1 MNFIVTS
8 VFRWFPSWTPQDC
21 SIWYI
26 EIFICSSFPCH
37 SSTFR
42 AFGLLSFSYEPSC
55 MPFFL
60 NFNSVS
66 SIPSVLLCERC
77 IHVSSHGRRGTFG
90 DLVLI
95 WLYNAFIGVFDSYL
109 PFGIHFLAWD
119 HLYLIYCLPCFFPWA
134 LYCHSLGH
142 FKCDMDGASK

>member
-1 MNFIVTS
+1 
-8 VFRWFPSWTPQDC
+8 
-21 SIWYI
+21 
-26 EIFICSSFPCH
+26 
-37 SSTFR
+37 
-42 AFGLLSFSYEPSC
+42 

-60 NFNSVS
+60 NFNSGS

-77 IHVSSHGRRGTFG
+77 IHVSAHGRRGTFD

-95 WLYNAFIGVFDSYL
+95 WFHIFLIYNAFIGDFDSYL

-134 LYCHSLGH
+134 LCYHSLGH
-142 FKCDMDGASK
+142 LNVTWMEPQNSIPDPFILVYFTRVKQDFNAYIAIRENC